1 MAVVAK
7 EEKRVV
13 MKTEVLVM
21 SSGDNVV
28 SSSSDDLLIQS
39 ATDDASSHSDHDS
52 QTPGTT
58 RSMLLTYVLSLAAH
72 ECRPQTKSKSRK
84 YVCYEPHN

>member
-1 MAVVAK
+1 MAVVA

-28 SSSSDDLLIQS
+28 SSSSDDLLVQS
-39 ATDDASSHSDHDS
+39 AGDQTSDHQS
-52 QTPGTT
+52 QTPGMTG
-58 RSMLLTYVLSLAAH
+58 RQQ
-72 ECRPQTKSKSRK
+72 RPLIA
-84 YVCYEPHN
+84 V